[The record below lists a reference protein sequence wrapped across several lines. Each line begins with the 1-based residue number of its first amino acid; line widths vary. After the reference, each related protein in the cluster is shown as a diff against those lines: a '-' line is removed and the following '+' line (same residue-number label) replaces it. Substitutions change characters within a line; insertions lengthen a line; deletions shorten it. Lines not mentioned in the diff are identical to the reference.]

1 MAPCSPAS
9 TWTTR
14 SGISITRESDALPNV
29 KLLRLILKDAGYRV
43 LEAGSGPEA
52 LDILRWN
59 PNRRPP

>member
-1 MAPCSPAS
+1 
-9 TWTTR
+9 
-14 SGISITRESDALPNV
+14 V